1 MKTSCI
7 LAGLVLT
14 TLAQPILADSTVV
27 TMKPPLMI
35 FRDSDGIVISV
46 IHPIDYYS
54 PFPGDVSGGHVI
66 YTMGGVPLE
75 FSAGPGVT
83 MDNAAGGG
91 PIAAGGLGPMAAG
104 GVGPTAVVGGTIYKV
119 EVSGNDIWL
128 RDPVTGTRYAT
139 ERRLAAV
146 QGGLQ
151 VNPNG
156 FAME

>member
-7 LAGLVLT
+7 LAGLMLT
-14 TLAQPILADSTVV
+14 TLAQPLLADSAVIV
-27 TMKPPLMI
+27 MKPPLTI

-54 PFPGDVSGGHVI
+54 PFPDDVSGGHVI

-91 PIAAGGLGPMAAG
+91 PLGGMAAG

-119 EVSGNDIWL
+119 EVSGNDVWL
-128 RDPVTGTRYAT
+128 RDPVTGARYAT
-139 ERRLAAV
+139 ERRVATV